1 MNKVETFYEITIIEN
16 ESNSNPI
23 KQNIV
28 NSINTYLIRNKGAV
42 SDFNLIKDVVDRH
55 IDSEDEEI
63 NNKLSIP
70 LYLGLVGTMLGV
82 IFGLFFLPAINEMIG
97 TGTNNTNTDGIDS
110 LLSGVKIA
118 MIASVIG
125 LGLTI
130 HTSGFLYKGAKQKVE
145 DLKNKF
151 YTFVQSQLLPKLSA
165 NTASSLYVLQNN
177 LLKFNDDFKGNMTG
191 FKSILKD
198 VHQTLGSQ
206 VELINELK
214 KVDVSTLAKAN
225 VTVLKELKH
234 SVAEFEKFSQYMN
247 NMSTFLSNIK
257 SLNYTVTQQLELVGN
272 VSEIV
277 ISLKENA
284 SNQILLTRYLAE
296 HFKVTESREQAFSD
310 AIGKFDSSINE
321 MLENL
326 KITFA
331 KRAQEFSD
339 LDVHLSVGFKTMF
352 EDIRRTT
359 TKLFDDEK
367 ANIKEIRTD
376 VKQIKDLKV
385 EISKLSSIVHEQS
398 KRLDNFSTSSSSFP
412 EIPRFFK
419 YLVVAFLGLGILS
432 FISYLF

>member
-1 MNKVETFYEITIIEN
+1 MNKKEIFYEITLIEN
-16 ESNSNPI
+16 ESNTNPI

-42 SDFNLIKDVVDRH
+42 SDFNLIKDIVDRH

-82 IFGLFFLPAINEMIG
+82 IFGLFFLPSINEMIG
-97 TGTNNTNTDGIDS
+97 TGAEKSNTEGIDS

-118 MIASVIG
+118 MIASAIG
-125 LGLTI
+125 LALTI
-130 HTSGFLYKGAKQKVE
+130 YSSGFLYKGAKQSVE

-151 YTFVQSQLLPKLSA
+151 FTFVQSQLLPKLSA
-165 NTASSLYVLQNN
+165 NTTSSLYALQNN

-198 VHQTLGSQ
+198 VHLTLGSQ

-225 VTVLKELKH
+225 VSVLKELKY
-234 SVAEFEKFSQYMN
+234 SVAEFEKFSKYMH
-247 NMSTFLSNIK
+247 NMNDFLANIK
-257 SLNYTVTQQLELVGN
+257 SLNYSVSEQLQLVGN
-272 VSEIV
+272 ITEIV
-277 ISLKENA
+277 SSLKENA
-284 SNQILLTRYLAE
+284 SNQILLTRFLAE
-296 HFKVTESREQAFSD
+296 HFKVSESREQAFSD
-310 AIGKFDSSINE
+310 SIGKFDSSINE

-326 KITFA
+326 KVTFA

-339 LDVHLSVGFKTMF
+339 LDVQLSIGFKTMF
-352 EDIRRTT
+352 DDIKRTT

-367 ANIKEIRTD
+367 ANIKEIRSD
-376 VKQIKDLKV
+376 VKQIKDIKNELT
-385 EISKLSSIVHEQS
+385 KLNSVLTEQS
-398 KRLDNFSTSSSSFP
+398 RRIDSISGLSNSFP
-412 EIPRFFK
+412 QIPK
-419 YLVVAFLGLGILS
+419 YFIYLIIAFLGLGILS
-432 FISYLF
+432 FITYLF